1 MIFEV
6 KQGFLRRCTSSTLP
20 RKYDVLTK
28 KIAVLTRLIQYSK
41 GYDVYY
47 VDMKSLSSQGEFY
60 FETINKYKEAGKA
73 IAHFNISNLDQ
84 ARAIVQVA
92 DELKQPVIIGASE
105 GERDYMGIEM
115 VRKIID
121 ELNEEYEVPIFLNA
135 DHTYSLAKVQEVIE
149 AGYDSVI
156 VDGAKLPYEEN
167 VALVKSCVDYVRA
180 YETKTGKRV
189 LVEAE
194 LGYIGQSSSL
204 NTALPEGVTEANL
217 TTVEQAK
224 DFVLRTGIDMFAPAI
239 GNVHGMLIDA
249 EEPKLHIDRLK
260 EIKHVVDIP
269 MVLHGAS
276 GNTDEDLTASIDA
289 GISIVHINTEIRKA
303 FRDGEMHYLAEHPNE
318 VAPYKFGHEGQE
330 EMKKV
335 VRAKMLL
342 YVR

>member
-1 MIFEV
+1 M
-6 KQGFLRRCTSSTLP
+6 KTLQNQSEQ
-20 RKYDVLTK
+20 YIELINTYK
-28 KIAVLTRLIQYSK
+28 K
-41 GYDVYY
+41 D
-47 VDMKSLSSQGEFY
+47 
-60 FETINKYKEAGKA
+60 GKA

-84 ARAIVQVA
+84 ARAIVEVA
-92 DELKQPVIIGASE
+92 QELNQPVIIGVSE
-105 GERDYMGIEM
+105 GEREYMGVEM
-115 VRKIID
+115 VRKIVD
-121 ELNEEYEVPIFLNA
+121 ELNQEYDIPVFLNA
-135 DHTYSLAKVQEVIE
+135 DHTYSQEKVIEVIE

-167 VALVKSCVDYVRA
+167 VALVKSCVDVVRA
-180 YETKTGKRV
+180 YEEKTGKRV

-217 TTVEQAK
+217 TTPDQAK

-249 EEPKLHIDRLK
+249 EEPKLHIERLK
-260 EIKHVVDIP
+260 EITAVVDVP
-269 MVLHGAS
+269 LVLHGAS
-276 GNTDEDLTASIDA
+276 GNTDEDLKGSIDNGVA
-289 GISIVHINTEIRKA
+289 IIHINTEIRKA

-335 VRAKMLL
+335 VKAKMEL
-342 YVR
+342 YMK

>member
-1 MIFEV
+1 MKTLQ
-6 KQGFLRRCTSSTLP
+6 KQSEQYFDLIST
-20 RKYDVLTK
+20 YK
-28 KIAVLTRLIQYSK
+28 K
-41 GYDVYY
+41 D
-47 VDMKSLSSQGEFY
+47 
-60 FETINKYKEAGKA
+60 GKA

-92 DELKQPVIIGASE
+92 EELKQPVIIGVSE
-105 GERDYMGIEM
+105 GEREYMGVEM
-115 VRKIID
+115 VRTIVD
-121 ELNEEYEVPIFLNA
+121 ELNQEYEVPIFLNA
-135 DHTYSLAKVQEVIE
+135 DHTYSIEKVQEVIE
-149 AGYDSVI
+149 SGYDSVI

-167 VALVKSCVDYVRA
+167 VALVKSCVDLVRA
-180 YETKTGKRV
+180 YEEKTGKRV

-217 TTVEQAK
+217 TTPEQAK

-249 EEPKLHIDRLK
+249 EEPKLHIERLK
-260 EIKHVVDIP
+260 EITQVVDVP
-269 MVLHGAS
+269 LVLHGAS
-276 GNTDEDLTASIDA
+276 GNTDEDLKSSIDNGVA
-289 GISIVHINTEIRKA
+289 IIHINTEIRKA

-335 VRAKMLL
+335 VRAKMEL
-342 YVR
+342 YMK